1 MAKRVKLINRLTKY
15 FIRSTALPFLL
26 IVLLSGSIFQSYY
39 NWHILTLTDGYTK
52 SMAQNISRYIKDLE
66 QVIILPFFDDEVMA
80 LLNKF
85 SKQDNINF
93 SDQIMFNNEFGN
105 LISSIRYVRNDFYSA
120 IIVSGNK
127 TIYASSN
134 FTTAEPALN
143 HNWEKEVWYK
153 KALEANG
160 KIIYIPPHITDYYNP
175 KDDKLKISVVC
186 SINNLIT
193 RKPYAVIKI
202 DILPESFINLFDTL
216 DFIVPFNLY
225 MSDENNNIIFCYPSN
240 ATMLERLDIR
250 EEGGQKHPGT
260 INETLSNHIKQKI
273 PGTPYTLNILLDKT
287 VVFAYTLLIYVA
299 GVLLYLLAFI
309 IALLLNRR
317 LTKRISE
324 PINAINITLRAVEKG
339 NFTIRYESQPGWE
352 LEEIGV
358 SLNHMIE
365 DLKETIEKKYIAE
378 LAKEKAE
385 NKALLSQISP
395 HFLFNT
401 LNSMIAMLYD
411 GKFEQM
417 EKALYNLSD
426 LLHYVLR
433 KDDFSRIE
441 EELSFLNAY
450 LMLQKERF
458 TDRLSFSI
466 EAEKETLS
474 ALIPRLL
481 LQPFVENSVIHGME
495 PISNFKCF
503 IAINTSIKDGKI
515 LIRIK
520 DDGAGFD
527 LNKTDISS
535 SIGISNSINRVRIMD
550 PESSISITS
559 AEGQGCT
566 IDISMKIQKEK
577 NENTHC

>member
-1 MAKRVKLINRLTKY
+1 
-15 FIRSTALPFLL
+15 
-26 IVLLSGSIFQSYY
+26 
-39 NWHILTLTDGYTK
+39 
-52 SMAQNISRYIKDLE
+52 
-66 QVIILPFFDDEVMA
+66 
-80 LLNKF
+80 
-85 SKQDNINF
+85 
-93 SDQIMFNNEFGN
+93 
-105 LISSIRYVRNDFYSA
+105 
-120 IIVSGNK
+120 
-127 TIYASSN
+127 
-134 FTTAEPALN
+134 
-143 HNWEKEVWYK
+143 
-153 KALEANG
+153 
-160 KIIYIPPHITDYYNP
+160 
-175 KDDKLKISVVC
+175 
-186 SINNLIT
+186 
-193 RKPYAVIKI
+193 
-202 DILPESFINLFDTL
+202 
-216 DFIVPFNLY
+216 
-225 MSDENNNIIFCYPSN
+225 
-240 ATMLERLDIR
+240 
-250 EEGGQKHPGT
+250 
-260 INETLSNHIKQKI
+260 
-273 PGTPYTLNILLDKT
+273 
-287 VVFAYTLLIYVA
+287 
-299 GVLLYLLAFI
+299 
-309 IALLLNRR
+309 
-317 LTKRISE
+317 
-324 PINAINITLRAVEKG
+324 
-339 NFTIRYESQPGWE
+339 
-352 LEEIGV
+352 
-358 SLNHMIE
+358 
-365 DLKETIEKKYIAE
+365 
-378 LAKEKAE
+378 
-385 NKALLSQISP
+385 
-395 HFLFNT
+395 
-401 LNSMIAMLYD
+401 MIAMLYD

-495 PISNFKCF
+495 PISNYKCF

-550 PESSISITS
+550 PESSVSITS